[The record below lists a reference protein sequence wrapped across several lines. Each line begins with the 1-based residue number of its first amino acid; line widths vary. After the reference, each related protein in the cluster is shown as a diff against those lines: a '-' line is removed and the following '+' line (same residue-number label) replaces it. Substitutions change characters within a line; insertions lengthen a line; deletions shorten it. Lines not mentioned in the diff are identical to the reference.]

1 MGLYSKRKMLVN
13 NEAEL
18 GVHTNSSVSCIRT
31 FAFVLY
37 ITVELYPNE
46 IPKKSIRA
54 LFNLQKTFPT
64 QGHEFELS
72 LIFFSESEKV
82 KMFTM

>member
-1 MGLYSKRKMLVN
+1 MGLYSKRKIVVN

-46 IPKKSIRA
+46 IPKESIRA
-54 LFNLQKTFPT
+54 LLNLQKTFPT

>member
-1 MGLYSKRKMLVN
+1 MGLYSKRKIVVN

-46 IPKKSIRA
+46 IPKESIRA
-54 LFNLQKTFPT
+54 LLNLQKTFPT

-72 LIFFSESEKV
+72 LVFFSESEKV
-82 KMFTM
+82 